1 MRMAAVALLLVLAA
15 CGTGPDEPKS
25 SSSTAPPAA
34 GQPAAS
40 PTTPA
45 PTGDPVPAALSR
57 FRCDPDGAG
66 AFTASG
72 ILSNAT
78 KAAVT
83 FQVTVFVGQPGPAP
97 QSARTKQVPK
107 VAPGGS
113 VDFQLD
119 QVPAAPEGGT
129 CHVQV
134 LTTK

>member
-1 MRMAAVALLLVLAA
+1 MRIAAVALLLVLGA
-15 CGTGPDEPKS
+15 CGAGSDEPKES
-25 SSSTAPPAA
+25 PSTAATT
-34 GQPAAS
+34 QPAAS

-66 AFTASG
+66 TYTASG
-72 ILSNAT
+72 TLANNAKKT
-78 KAAVT
+78 VT

-107 VAPGGS
+107 VARGGS
-113 VDFQLD
+113 VEFQVD
-119 QVPAAPEGGT
+119 KIPAAPEGGT

>member
-1 MRMAAVALLLVLAA
+1 MRFAAVALILALGA
-15 CGTGPDEPKS
+15 CGAGSDEPKT
-25 SSSTAPPAA
+25 STPPVPA
-34 GQPAAS
+34 GGDQAAAS

-57 FRCDPDGAG
+57 FRCDSVGAG

-72 ILSNAT
+72 ILSNTT
-78 KAAVT
+78 KTTVT
-83 FQVTVFVGQPGPAP
+83 FQVTVFVGEPGPAP

-107 VAPGGS
+107 VAAGGS
-113 VDFQLD
+113 VEFQIE
-119 QVPAAPEGGT
+119 QIPAAPEGGT